1 MTTNTEITDTEVTNT
16 ELKSYNKKF
25 NAKRAAESLA
35 KRFVGYTVADPVAA
49 NTDGEWYPALMAP
62 KSVIAA
68 GVPDEIKSA
77 AYVNGAAVRDEP
89 EPVAIAATCTTVRAG
104 SKREIV
110 ANLLLRESGATAKE
124 ILSATGW
131 KALNIPGTAR
141 DLGITVRQVKE
152 GRTTTYFGSL

>member
-1 MTTNTEITDTEVTNT
+1 MTTSTEVMNT

-25 NAKRAAESLA
+25 NAKRAAESPA
-35 KRFVGYTVADPVAA
+35 KRFVGYTVADPVVAKS
-49 NTDGEWYPALMAP
+49 DGEWYPALMAP

-77 AYVNGAAVRDEP
+77 AYVNGAAVRDDP
-89 EPVAIAATCTTVRAG
+89 EPVVIAACTNVRAG

-141 DLGITVRQVKE
+141 DLCITVRQVKE
-152 GRTTTYFGSL
+152 GRTTTYFGTL